1 MTQYAYTSD
10 EVCWVVEQMLDYLR
24 ECKFRKYP

>member
-1 MTQYAYTSD
+1 MAQYAYTSD

-24 ECKFRKYP
+24 ECKENGG